1 MSWFYI
7 VLLFALIMLSFAG
20 VLVFIRIII
29 GPSLPDRVIAFDLI
43 GTITIGMIALY
54 SLITGVTSYLDAA
67 IILSL
72 ILFLGAVAFAYYMR
86 RSHKPKK

>member
-7 VLLFALIMLSFAG
+7 VMLVSLIVLSISG
-20 VLVFIRIII
+20 ILVFVRIII

-43 GTITIGMIALY
+43 GTITIGMIAIY
-54 SLITGVTSYLDAA
+54 SLTTGVESYLDAA

-86 RSHKPKK
+86 KSHKSK

>member
-7 VLLFALIMLSFAG
+7 VMLISLIVLSIAG
-20 VLVFIRIII
+20 VLVFVRIII

-43 GTITIGMIALY
+43 GTITIGMIAIY
-54 SLITGVTSYLDAA
+54 SLTTGVESYLDAA

-86 RSHKPKK
+86 KSHKSK

>member
-1 MSWFYI
+1 MNWFE
-7 VLLFALIMLSFAG
+7 LLMLICLIILSISG

-43 GTITIGMIALY
+43 GTITIGMIAIY
-54 SLITGVTSYLDAA
+54 SLTTGVESYLDAA

-86 RSHKPKK
+86 KSHQPK